1 VRLEQLLDQKAV
13 PLMQVI
19 GWTEQ
24 VVQIR
29 QSGHALRA

>member
-1 VRLEQLLDQKAV
+1 LLDRKAV
-13 PLMQVI
+13 PLMHVV